1 MRMTFLLMQSWMKV
15 FWSKASPQ
23 YFSLVRLPL
32 ITPSVHSGSP
42 STLRIAK
49 LVDYVLYIKTAGT
62 PLHAF
67 FGDRD
72 TICHMQAGGD
82 GAVCAEAWVLSD
94 LPEGSRELAEKAM
107 TEQEQAD
114 QASVER
120 SLAVPDDE

>member
-1 MRMTFLLMQSWMKV
+1 MQIIYESTACTVTALGDGLYMVGGKL
-15 FWSKASPQ
+15 FHIEPGTLDMSKPE
-23 YFSLVRLPL
+23 V
-32 ITPSVHSGSP
+32 V
-42 STLRIAK
+42 AK
-49 LVDYVLYIKTAGT
+49 LVDYSLYIKTAGT

-94 LPEGSRELAEKAM
+94 LPEKSRELAEKAM
-107 TEQEQAD
+107 AEQEQAD
-114 QASVER
+114 QASVEK